1 MYNEIGCSAKVWK
14 KKRLGS
20 IPIVIINKKVYK
32 YTQKFLKVIIKKKVK
47 HTSYHTCKTIILYS
61 LQGSVSAVFSA
72 VVAFG

>member
-1 MYNEIGCSAKVWK
+1 MYNEIGCSAKVWR
-14 KKRLGS
+14 KKRLES
-20 IPIVIINKKVYK
+20 IPIVIIYKKVYK

-47 HTSYHTCKTIILYS
+47 HTYHTCKTII

>member
-1 MYNEIGCSAKVWK
+1 MYNEIGCSAKVWG
-14 KKRLGS
+14 KRLES
-20 IPIVIINKKVYK
+20 IPIVIIYKKVYK

-47 HTSYHTCKTIILYS
+47 HTYHTCKTII

>member
-1 MYNEIGCSAKVWK
+1 MYNEIGCSAKVWE
-14 KKRLGS
+14 KRLES
-20 IPIVIINKKVYK
+20 IPIVIIYKKKKVYK

-47 HTSYHTCKTIILYS
+47 HTYHTCKTII

>member
-14 KKRLGS
+14 KRLQS
-20 IPIVIINKKVYK
+20 IPIVIIYKKVYK
-32 YTQKFLKVIIKKKVK
+32 YTQISKSNHKKEGKT
-47 HTSYHTCKTIILYS
+47 HISHMQTII

>member
-14 KKRLGS
+14 KRLES
-20 IPIVIINKKVYK
+20 IPIVIIYKKKVYK

-47 HTSYHTCKTIILYS
+47 HTYHTCKTIILQS
-61 LQGSVSAVFSA
+61 SVSAVFSA

>member
-14 KKRLGS
+14 KRLQS
-20 IPIVIINKKVYK
+20 IPIVIIYKKVDK
-32 YTQKFLKVIIKKKVK
+32 YTQISKSNHKKEGKT
-47 HTSYHTCKTIILYS
+47 HMQTII

>member
-14 KKRLGS
+14 KRLES
-20 IPIVIINKKVYK
+20 IPIVIIYFKKVYK

-47 HTSYHTCKTIILYS
+47 HTYHTCKTII